1 MNEMRVAELWRY
13 PVKSFAGEQVT
24 AVDVTRNGIAGDR
37 IVHVDDGR
45 GRVVTSRTHHRLLGL
60 HGTLGPEGEPLIDG
74 RPWSAPEPLAA
85 VRGIVGPGARL
96 ARYEGPERFDVL
108 PLLVGTDGAF
118 VSFGVD
124 HRRLRPNIVIGGVDA
139 TAERGWPG
147 RRLRIGGIVIAVAKL
162 RERCVMTTFDPD
174 TLEQDV
180 SVLRR
185 IVRELGGTMALD
197 CAVLEEGR
205 VALGDPV
212 ELLPE
217 EALAQP

>member
-1 MNEMRVAELWRY
+1 MSVMRVAELWRY
-13 PVKSFAGEQVT
+13 PVKSLAGERIA
-24 AVDVTRNGIAGDR
+24 AVDVTDNGMAADR
-37 IVHVDDGR
+37 IVHVSDGR
-45 GRVVTSRTHHRLLGL
+45 GRVVTSRTHHSLLGL
-60 HGTLGPEGEPLIDG
+60 RGSLGADGEPLIDG
-74 RPWSAPEPLAA
+74 RPWSAPESLAA
-85 VRGIVGPGARL
+85 VREIVGPGARL
-96 ARYEGPERFDVL
+96 ARYDGPERFDVL

-118 VSFGVD
+118 EAFGVD
-124 HRRLRPNIVIGGVDA
+124 HRRFRPNIVIGGTDA

-147 RRLRIGGIVIAVAKL
+147 RRLRIGGLVIEVAKL

-197 CAVLEEGR
+197 CAVVEPGR
-205 VALGDPV
+205 VAVGDPV

-217 EALAQP
+217 APAQP